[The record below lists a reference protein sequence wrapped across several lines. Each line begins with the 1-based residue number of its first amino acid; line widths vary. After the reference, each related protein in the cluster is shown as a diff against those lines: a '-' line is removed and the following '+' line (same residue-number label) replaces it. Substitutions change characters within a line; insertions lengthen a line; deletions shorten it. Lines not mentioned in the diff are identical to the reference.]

1 MAKQI
6 LYSIDAR
13 DALKRGI
20 DSVADAVKVTLGPRG
35 RNVVL
40 EKKFGA
46 PLVTNDGVTIAK
58 EIELADPYEN
68 MGAQLVKEVST
79 KTNDVAGDGTTT
91 ATVLAQALVTEGIK
105 NVTAGANPM
114 SLKRGMQKA
123 CELVVEEIKNNKQQ
137 VAEGQIAKVA
147 TISANNDDVIGNL
160 IAGAMHEVGNDGVIT
175 LEESK
180 TIDNAVKVVKGM
192 QFDRG
197 YISPYFALRAENGV
211 VNFDD
216 CFILIYDKKISSMKP
231 LVPVLEKVL
240 QMQKSMLI
248 IAEDVDGEALTTLVV
263 NLLQSSL
270 KVCAVKAPGFGDR
283 RKEMLEDIAV
293 LTGGKVISE
302 ELGMTLEGIELSDLG
317 RAARISVDKENT
329 TISEGKGTEEAR
341 EARIAKIK
349 AAIENTTSDYDREKL
364 QERLAKLANGV
375 AIISVG
381 AATEVELKEKKMRAE
396 DALAATRAAVEEGI
410 VPGGGIT
417 LIHAAKVLENFKSTD
432 PDEELGAK
440 IVYNAVK
447 YPLRQIAE
455 NAGENGDVVIY
466 KLQQE
471 KWGMGFNAQ
480 SLKITNM
487 IEDGVIDPAKVVRTT
502 LQNAV
507 SVASLVLTTET
518 LIADEK
524 SDKADAPA
532 MPAGMGGMGGMGG
545 MY

>member
-6 LYSIDAR
+6 LYSIEAR
-13 DALKRGI
+13 DALKKGI
-20 DSVADAVKVTLGPRG
+20 DAVANAVKVTLGPRG

-58 EIELADPYEN
+58 EIELPDPYEN

-123 CELVVEEIKNNKQQ
+123 CDIVVEEIKKNSQP
-137 VAEGQIAKVA
+137 VEEAHIAKVA
-147 TISANNDDVIGNL
+147 SISANNDEVIGNL
-160 IAGAMHEVGNDGVIT
+160 IANAMHEVGKDGVIT

-180 TIDNAVKVVKGM
+180 TIENSVKVVKGM

-197 YISPYFALRAENGV
+197 YISPYFAIRSENGV

-216 CFILIYDKKISSMKP
+216 AFILIYDKKISSMKP
-231 LVPVLEKVL
+231 LVPILEKVL
-240 QMQKSMLI
+240 QMQKAMLI
-248 IAEDVDGEALTTLVV
+248 IAEDVEGEALTTLVV
-263 NLLQSSL
+263 NMLQSSL

-283 RKEMLEDIAV
+283 RKEMLGDIAT
-293 LTGGKVISE
+293 LTGGRVISE
-302 ELGMTLEGIELSDLG
+302 ELGMSLEKVELSDLG
-317 RAARISVDKENT
+317 RAKRITIDKENT
-329 TISEGKGTEEAR
+329 TISEGAGSEEDR
-341 EARIAKIK
+341 EARVK
-349 AAIENTTSDYDREKL
+349 AIRSAISTATSDYDKEKL
-364 QERLAKLANGV
+364 QERLAKLSNGV

-410 VPGGGIT
+410 IPGGGVT
-417 LIHAAKVLENFKSTD
+417 LIHAAQALEGFKSTD

-440 IVYNAVK
+440 IVFNAVK

-455 NAGENGDVVIY
+455 NAGEDGNVIIY

-480 SLKITNM
+480 TLQIINM
-487 IEDGVIDPAKVVRTT
+487 IEAGVIDPAKVVRTA

-518 LIADEK
+518 LVAEEK
-524 SDKADAPA
+524 TDKPEPA
-532 MPAGMGGMGGMGG
+532 MPAGGMGGMGG

>member
-6 LYSIDAR
+6 LYSIEER

-20 DSVADAVKVTLGPRG
+20 DAVANAVKVTLGPRG

-58 EIELADPYEN
+58 EIELPDPYEN

-123 CELVVEEIKNNKQQ
+123 CDIVVEEIKKNSQP
-137 VAEGQIAKVA
+137 VEEAHIGKVA
-147 TISANNDDVIGNL
+147 SISANNDEVIGNL
-160 IAGAMHEVGNDGVIT
+160 IANAMHEVGKDGVIT

-180 TIDNAVKVVKGM
+180 TIENSVKVVKGM

-197 YISPYFALRAENGV
+197 YISPYFAIRSENGV

-216 CFILIYDKKISSMKP
+216 AFILIYDKKISSMKP
-231 LVPVLEKVL
+231 LIPVLEKVL
-240 QMQKSMLI
+240 QMQKSLLI
-248 IAEDVDGEALTTLVV
+248 IAEDVEGEALTTLVV
-263 NLLQSSL
+263 NMLQSSL

-283 RKEMLEDIAV
+283 RKEMLGDIAA
-293 LTGGKVISE
+293 LTGGRVISE
-302 ELGMTLEGIELSDLG
+302 ELGMSLEKVELADLG
-317 RAARISVDKENT
+317 RAKRITIDKENT
-329 TISEGKGTEEAR
+329 TISEGAGSEEDR
-341 EARIAKIK
+341 EARVK
-349 AAIENTTSDYDREKL
+349 AIRSAISTATSDYDKEKL
-364 QERLAKLANGV
+364 QERLAKLSNGV

-410 VPGGGIT
+410 IPGGGVT
-417 LIHAAKVLENFKSTD
+417 LIHAAQALEGFKSTD

-440 IVYNAVK
+440 IVLNAVK

-455 NAGENGDVVIY
+455 NAGEDGNVIIY

-480 SLKITNM
+480 TLEIINM
-487 IEDGVIDPAKVVRTT
+487 IEAGVIDPAKVVRTA

-518 LIADEK
+518 LVAEEK
-524 SDKADAPA
+524 TDKAEPA
-532 MPAGMGGMGGMGG
+532 MPAGGMGGMGG

>member
-6 LYSIDAR
+6 LYSIEAR
-13 DALKRGI
+13 DALKKGI
-20 DSVADAVKVTLGPRG
+20 DAVANAVKVTLGPRG

-58 EIELADPYEN
+58 EIELPDPYEN

-123 CELVVEEIKNNKQQ
+123 CDIVVEEIKKNSQP
-137 VAEGQIAKVA
+137 VEEAHIAKVA
-147 TISANNDDVIGNL
+147 SISANNDEVIGNL
-160 IAGAMHEVGNDGVIT
+160 IANAMHEVGKDGVIT

-180 TIDNAVKVVKGM
+180 TIENSVKVVKGM

-197 YISPYFALRAENGV
+197 YISPYFAIRSENGV

-216 CFILIYDKKISSMKP
+216 AFILIYDKKISSMKP
-231 LVPVLEKVL
+231 LVSILEKVL
-240 QMQKSMLI
+240 QMQKAMLI
-248 IAEDVDGEALTTLVV
+248 IAEDVEGEALTTLVV
-263 NLLQSSL
+263 NMLQSSL

-283 RKEMLEDIAV
+283 RKEMLGDIAT
-293 LTGGKVISE
+293 LTGGRVISE
-302 ELGMTLEGIELSDLG
+302 ELGMSLEKVELSDLG
-317 RAARISVDKENT
+317 RAKRITIDKENT
-329 TISEGKGTEEAR
+329 TISEGAGSEEDR
-341 EARIAKIK
+341 EARVK
-349 AAIENTTSDYDREKL
+349 AIRSAISTATSDYDKEKL
-364 QERLAKLANGV
+364 QERLAKLSNGV

-410 VPGGGIT
+410 IPGGGVT
-417 LIHAAKVLENFKSTD
+417 LIHAAQALEGFKSAD

-440 IVYNAVK
+440 IVFNAVK

-455 NAGENGDVVIY
+455 NAGEDGNVIIY

-480 SLKITNM
+480 TLQIINM
-487 IEDGVIDPAKVVRTT
+487 IEAGVIDPAKVVRTA

-518 LIADEK
+518 LIAEEK
-524 SDKADAPA
+524 TDKPEPA
-532 MPAGMGGMGGMGG
+532 MPAGGMGGMGG

>member
-1 MAKQI
+1 MAKE
-6 LYSIDAR
+6 LSYGIDAR
-13 DALKRGI
+13 NALKKGV
-20 DSVADAVKVTLGPRG
+20 DAVADTVKVTLGPKG

-40 EKKFGA
+40 DKKFGA
-46 PLVTNDGVTIAK
+46 PLITNDGVTIAK
-58 EIELADPYEN
+58 EIELPDPYEN

-123 CELVVEEIKNNKQQ
+123 CDIVVEEIKKNSQP
-137 VAEGQIAKVA
+137 VEEAHIAKVA
-147 TISANNDDVIGNL
+147 SISANNDEVIGNL
-160 IAGAMHEVGNDGVIT
+160 IANAMHEVGKDGVIT

-180 TIDNAVKVVKGM
+180 TIENSVKVVKGM

-197 YISPYFALRAENGV
+197 YISPYFAIRSENGV

-216 CFILIYDKKISSMKP
+216 AFILIYDKKISSMKP
-231 LVPVLEKVL
+231 LVPILEKVL
-240 QMQKSMLI
+240 QMQKAMLI
-248 IAEDVDGEALTTLVV
+248 IAEDVEGEALTTLVV
-263 NLLQSSL
+263 NMLQSSL

-283 RKEMLEDIAV
+283 RKEMLGDIAT
-293 LTGGKVISE
+293 LTGGRVISE
-302 ELGMTLEGIELSDLG
+302 ELGMSLEKVELSDLG
-317 RAARISVDKENT
+317 RAKRITIDKENT
-329 TISEGKGTEEAR
+329 TISEGAGSEEDR
-341 EARIAKIK
+341 EARVK
-349 AAIENTTSDYDREKL
+349 AIRSAISTATSDYDKEKL
-364 QERLAKLANGV
+364 QERLAKLSNGV

-410 VPGGGIT
+410 IPGGGVT
-417 LIHAAKVLENFKSTD
+417 LIHAAQALEGFKSAD

-440 IVYNAVK
+440 IVFNAVK

-455 NAGENGDVVIY
+455 NAGEDGNVIIY

-480 SLKITNM
+480 TLQIINM
-487 IEDGVIDPAKVVRTT
+487 IEAGVIDPAKVVRTA

-518 LIADEK
+518 LIAEEK
-524 SDKADAPA
+524 TDKPEPA
-532 MPAGMGGMGGMGG
+532 MPAGGMGGMGG

>member
-6 LYSIDAR
+6 LYSIEAR

-20 DSVADAVKVTLGPRG
+20 DAVANAVKVTLGPRG

-58 EIELADPYEN
+58 EIELPDPYEN

-123 CELVVEEIKNNKQQ
+123 CDIVVEEIKKNSQP
-137 VAEGQIAKVA
+137 VEEAHIGKVA
-147 TISANNDDVIGNL
+147 SISANNDEVIGNL
-160 IAGAMHEVGNDGVIT
+160 IANAMHEVGKDGVIT

-180 TIDNAVKVVKGM
+180 TIENSVKVVKGM

-197 YISPYFALRAENGV
+197 YISPYFAIRSENGV

-216 CFILIYDKKISSMKP
+216 AFILIYDKKISSMKP
-231 LVPVLEKVL
+231 LIPVLEKVL
-240 QMQKSMLI
+240 QMQKALLI
-248 IAEDVDGEALTTLVV
+248 IAEDVEGEALTTLVV
-263 NLLQSSL
+263 NMLQSSL

-283 RKEMLEDIAV
+283 RKEMLGDIAA
-293 LTGGKVISE
+293 LTGGRVISE
-302 ELGMTLEGIELSDLG
+302 ELGMSLEKVELADLG
-317 RAARISVDKENT
+317 RAKRITIDKENT
-329 TISEGKGTEEAR
+329 TISEGAGSEEDR
-341 EARIAKIK
+341 EARVK
-349 AAIENTTSDYDREKL
+349 AIRSAISTATSDYDKEKL
-364 QERLAKLANGV
+364 QERLAKLSNGV

-410 VPGGGIT
+410 IPGGGVT
-417 LIHAAKVLENFKSTD
+417 LIHAAQALEGFKSAD

-440 IVYNAVK
+440 IVLNAVK

-455 NAGENGDVVIY
+455 NAGEDGNVIIY

-480 SLKITNM
+480 TLEIINM
-487 IEDGVIDPAKVVRTT
+487 IEAGVIDPAKVVRTA

-518 LIADEK
+518 LVAEEK
-524 SDKADAPA
+524 TDKAEPA
-532 MPAGMGGMGGMGG
+532 MPAGGMGGMGG

>member
-6 LYSIDAR
+6 LYSIEAR

-20 DSVADAVKVTLGPRG
+20 DAVANAVKVTLGPRG

-58 EIELADPYEN
+58 EIELPDPYEN

-123 CELVVEEIKNNKQQ
+123 CDIVVEEIKKNSQP
-137 VAEGQIAKVA
+137 VEEAHIGKVA
-147 TISANNDDVIGNL
+147 SISANNDEVIGNL
-160 IAGAMHEVGNDGVIT
+160 IANAMHEVGKDGVIT

-180 TIDNAVKVVKGM
+180 TIENSVKVVKGM

-197 YISPYFALRAENGV
+197 YISPYFAIRSENGV

-216 CFILIYDKKISSMKP
+216 AFILIYDKKISSMKP
-231 LVPVLEKVL
+231 LIPVLEKVL
-240 QMQKSMLI
+240 QMQKALLI
-248 IAEDVDGEALTTLVV
+248 IAEDVEGEALTTLVV
-263 NLLQSSL
+263 NMLQSSL

-283 RKEMLEDIAV
+283 RKEMLGDIAA
-293 LTGGKVISE
+293 LTGGRVISE
-302 ELGMTLEGIELSDLG
+302 ELGMSLEKVELTDLG
-317 RAARISVDKENT
+317 RAKRITIDKENT
-329 TISEGKGTEEAR
+329 TISEGAGSEEDR
-341 EARIAKIK
+341 EARVK
-349 AAIENTTSDYDREKL
+349 AIRSAISTATSDYDKEKL
-364 QERLAKLANGV
+364 QERLAKLSNGV

-410 VPGGGIT
+410 IPGGGVT
-417 LIHAAKVLENFKSTD
+417 LIHAAQALEGFKSAD

-440 IVYNAVK
+440 IVLNAVK

-455 NAGENGDVVIY
+455 NAGEDGNVIIY

-480 SLKITNM
+480 TLEIINM
-487 IEDGVIDPAKVVRTT
+487 IEAGVIDPAKVVRTA

-518 LIADEK
+518 LVAEEK
-524 SDKADAPA
+524 TDKAEPA
-532 MPAGMGGMGGMGG
+532 MPAGGMGGMGG

>member
-6 LYSIDAR
+6 LYSIEAR

-20 DSVADAVKVTLGPRG
+20 DAVANAVKVTLGPRG

-58 EIELADPYEN
+58 EIELPDPYEN

-123 CELVVEEIKNNKQQ
+123 CDIVVEEIKKNSQP
-137 VAEGQIAKVA
+137 VEEAHIAKVA
-147 TISANNDDVIGNL
+147 SISANNDEVIGNL
-160 IAGAMHEVGNDGVIT
+160 IANAMHEVGKDGVIT

-180 TIDNAVKVVKGM
+180 TIENSVKVVKGM

-197 YISPYFALRAENGV
+197 YISPYFAIRSENGV

-216 CFILIYDKKISSMKP
+216 AFILIYDKKISSMKP
-231 LVPVLEKVL
+231 LIPVLEKVL
-240 QMQKSMLI
+240 QMQKSLLI
-248 IAEDVDGEALTTLVV
+248 IAEDVEGEALTTLVV
-263 NLLQSSL
+263 NMLQSSL

-283 RKEMLEDIAV
+283 RKEMLGDIAA
-293 LTGGKVISE
+293 LTGGRVISE
-302 ELGMTLEGIELSDLG
+302 ELGMSLEKVELADLG
-317 RAARISVDKENT
+317 RAKRITIDKENT
-329 TISEGKGTEEAR
+329 TISEGAGSEEDR
-341 EARIAKIK
+341 EARVK
-349 AAIENTTSDYDREKL
+349 AIRSAISTATSDYDKEKL
-364 QERLAKLANGV
+364 QERLAKLSNGV

-410 VPGGGIT
+410 IPGGGVT
-417 LIHAAKVLENFKSTD
+417 LIHAAQALEGFKSTD

-440 IVYNAVK
+440 IVLNAVK

-455 NAGENGDVVIY
+455 NAGEDGNVIIY

-480 SLKITNM
+480 TLEIINM
-487 IEDGVIDPAKVVRTT
+487 IEAGVIDPAKVVRTA

-518 LIADEK
+518 LVAEEK
-524 SDKADAPA
+524 TDKAEPA
-532 MPAGMGGMGGMGG
+532 MPAGGMGGMGG

>member
-6 LYSIDAR
+6 LYSIEAR
-13 DALKRGI
+13 DALKKGI
-20 DSVADAVKVTLGPRG
+20 DAVANAVKVTLGPRG
-35 RNVVL
+35 RNGVL

-58 EIELADPYEN
+58 EIELPDPYEN

-79 KTNDVAGDGTTT
+79 KTNDVAGDGSTT

-123 CELVVEEIKNNKQQ
+123 CDIVVEEIKKNSKP
-137 VAEGQIAKVA
+137 VEEAHIAKVA
-147 TISANNDDVIGNL
+147 SISANNDEVIGNL
-160 IAGAMHEVGNDGVIT
+160 IAEAMRDVGKDGVIT

-180 TIDNAVKVVKGM
+180 TIENSVKVVKGM

-197 YISPYFALRAENGV
+197 YISPYFAIRSENGV

-216 CFILIYDKKISSMKP
+216 AFILIYDKKISSMKP
-231 LVPVLEKVL
+231 LVPILEKVL

-248 IAEDVDGEALTTLVV
+248 IAEDVEGEALTTLVV
-263 NLLQSSL
+263 NMLQSSL

-283 RKEMLEDIAV
+283 RKEMLGDIAA
-293 LTGGKVISE
+293 LTGGRVISE
-302 ELGMTLEGIELSDLG
+302 ELGMTLEKVELSDLG
-317 RAARISVDKENT
+317 RAKRVTIDKENT
-329 TISEGKGTEEAR
+329 TISEGAGSEEDR
-341 EARIAKIK
+341 EARIKAIR
-349 AAIENTTSDYDREKL
+349 AAISTATSDYDKEKL
-364 QERLAKLANGV
+364 QERLAKLSNGV

-410 VPGGGIT
+410 IPGGGVT
-417 LIHAAKVLENFKSTD
+417 LIHAATALENFKSTD

-440 IVYNAVK
+440 IVFNAVK

-455 NAGENGDVVIY
+455 NAGEDGNVIIY

-480 SLKITNM
+480 TLQIINM
-487 IEDGVIDPAKVVRTT
+487 IDAGVIDPAKVVRAA

-518 LIADEK
+518 LVAEEK
-524 SDKADAPA
+524 TDKPEPA
-532 MPAGMGGMGGMGG
+532 MPAGGMGGMGG

>member
-6 LYSIDAR
+6 LYSIEAR

-20 DSVADAVKVTLGPRG
+20 DAVANAVKVTLGPRG

-58 EIELADPYEN
+58 EIELPDPYEN

-123 CELVVEEIKNNKQQ
+123 CDIVVEEIKKNSQP
-137 VAEGQIAKVA
+137 VEEAHIAKVA
-147 TISANNDDVIGNL
+147 SISANNDEVIGNL
-160 IAGAMHEVGNDGVIT
+160 IANAMHEVGKDGVIT

-180 TIDNAVKVVKGM
+180 TIENSVKVVKGM
-192 QFDRG
+192 HFDRG
-197 YISPYFALRAENGV
+197 YISPYFAIRSENGV

-216 CFILIYDKKISSMKP
+216 AFILIYDKKISSMKP
-231 LVPVLEKVL
+231 LIPVLEKVL
-240 QMQKSMLI
+240 QMQKALLI
-248 IAEDVDGEALTTLVV
+248 IAEDVEGEALTTLVV
-263 NLLQSSL
+263 NMLQSSL

-283 RKEMLEDIAV
+283 RKEMLGDIAA
-293 LTGGKVISE
+293 LTGGRVISE
-302 ELGMTLEGIELSDLG
+302 ELGMSLEKVELADLG
-317 RAARISVDKENT
+317 RAKRITIDKENT
-329 TISEGKGTEEAR
+329 TISEGAGSEEDR
-341 EARIAKIK
+341 EARVK
-349 AAIENTTSDYDREKL
+349 AIRSAISNATSDYDKEKL
-364 QERLAKLANGV
+364 QERLAKLSNGV

-410 VPGGGIT
+410 IPGGGVT
-417 LIHAAKVLENFKSTD
+417 LIHAAQALEGFKSAD

-440 IVYNAVK
+440 IVLNAVK

-455 NAGENGDVVIY
+455 NAGEDGNVIIY

-480 SLKITNM
+480 TLEIINM
-487 IEDGVIDPAKVVRTT
+487 IEAGVIDPAKVVRTA

-518 LIADEK
+518 LVAEEK
-524 SDKADAPA
+524 TDKAEPA
-532 MPAGMGGMGGMGG
+532 MPAGGMGGMGG

>member
-6 LYSIDAR
+6 LYSIEAR
-13 DALKRGI
+13 DALKKGI
-20 DSVADAVKVTLGPRG
+20 DAVANAVKVTLGPRG

-58 EIELADPYEN
+58 EIELPDPYEN

-123 CELVVEEIKNNKQQ
+123 CDIVVEEIKKNSQP
-137 VAEGQIAKVA
+137 VEEAHIAKVA
-147 TISANNDDVIGNL
+147 SISANNDEVIGNL
-160 IAGAMHEVGNDGVIT
+160 IANAMHEVGKDGVIT

-180 TIDNAVKVVKGM
+180 TIENSVKVVKGM

-197 YISPYFALRAENGV
+197 YISPYFAIRSENGV

-216 CFILIYDKKISSMKP
+216 AFILIYDKKISSMKP
-231 LVPVLEKVL
+231 LVPILEKVL
-240 QMQKSMLI
+240 QMQKAMLI
-248 IAEDVDGEALTTLVV
+248 IAEDVEGEALTTLVV
-263 NLLQSSL
+263 NMLQSSL

-283 RKEMLEDIAV
+283 RKEMLGDIAT
-293 LTGGKVISE
+293 LTGGRVISE
-302 ELGMTLEGIELSDLG
+302 ELDMSLEKVELSDLG
-317 RAARISVDKENT
+317 RAKRITIDKENT
-329 TISEGKGTEEAR
+329 TISEGAGSEEDR
-341 EARIAKIK
+341 EARVK
-349 AAIENTTSDYDREKL
+349 AIRSAISTATSDYDKEKL
-364 QERLAKLANGV
+364 QERLAKLSNGV

-410 VPGGGIT
+410 IPGGGVT
-417 LIHAAKVLENFKSTD
+417 LIHAAQALEGFKSAD

-440 IVYNAVK
+440 IVFNAVK

-455 NAGENGDVVIY
+455 NAGEDGNVIIY

-480 SLKITNM
+480 TLQIINM
-487 IEDGVIDPAKVVRTT
+487 IEAGVIDPAKVVRTA

-518 LIADEK
+518 LIAEEK
-524 SDKADAPA
+524 TDKPEPA
-532 MPAGMGGMGGMGG
+532 MPAGGMGGMGG

>member
-6 LYSIDAR
+6 LYSIEAR

-20 DSVADAVKVTLGPRG
+20 DAVANAVKVTLGPRG

-58 EIELADPYEN
+58 EIELPDPYEN

-123 CELVVEEIKNNKQQ
+123 CDIVVEEIKKNSQP
-137 VAEGQIAKVA
+137 VEEAHIGKVA
-147 TISANNDDVIGNL
+147 SISANNDEVIGNL
-160 IAGAMHEVGNDGVIT
+160 IANAMHEVGKDGVIT

-180 TIDNAVKVVKGM
+180 TIENSVKVVKGM

-197 YISPYFALRAENGV
+197 YISPYFAIRSENGV

-216 CFILIYDKKISSMKP
+216 AFILIYDKKISSMKP
-231 LVPVLEKVL
+231 LIPVLEKVL
-240 QMQKSMLI
+240 QMQKSLLI
-248 IAEDVDGEALTTLVV
+248 IAEDVEGEALTTLVV
-263 NLLQSSL
+263 NMLQSSL

-283 RKEMLEDIAV
+283 RKEMLGDIAA
-293 LTGGKVISE
+293 LTGGRVISE
-302 ELGMTLEGIELSDLG
+302 ELGMSLEKVELADLG
-317 RAARISVDKENT
+317 RAKRITIDKENT
-329 TISEGKGTEEAR
+329 TISEGAGSEEDR
-341 EARIAKIK
+341 EARVK
-349 AAIENTTSDYDREKL
+349 AIRSAISTATSDYDKEKL
-364 QERLAKLANGV
+364 QERLAKLSNGV

-410 VPGGGIT
+410 IPGGGVT
-417 LIHAAKVLENFKSTD
+417 LIHAAQALEGFKSTD

-440 IVYNAVK
+440 IVLNAVK

-455 NAGENGDVVIY
+455 NAGEDGNVIIY

-480 SLKITNM
+480 TLEIINM
-487 IEDGVIDPAKVVRTT
+487 IEAGVIDPAKVVRTA

-518 LIADEK
+518 LVAEEK
-524 SDKADAPA
+524 TDKAEPA
-532 MPAGMGGMGGMGG
+532 MPAGGMGGMGG

>member
-6 LYSIDAR
+6 LYSIEAR
-13 DALKRGI
+13 DALKKGI
-20 DSVADAVKVTLGPRG
+20 DAVANAVKVTLGPRG

-58 EIELADPYEN
+58 EIELPDPYEN

-123 CELVVEEIKNNKQQ
+123 CDIVVEEIKKNSQP
-137 VAEGQIAKVA
+137 VEEAHIAKVA
-147 TISANNDDVIGNL
+147 SISANNDEVIGNL
-160 IAGAMHEVGNDGVIT
+160 IANAMHEVGKDGVIT

-180 TIDNAVKVVKGM
+180 TIENSVKVVKGM

-197 YISPYFALRAENGV
+197 YISPYFAIRSENGV

-216 CFILIYDKKISSMKP
+216 AFILIYDKKISSMKP
-231 LVPVLEKVL
+231 LVPILEKVL
-240 QMQKSMLI
+240 QMQKAMLI
-248 IAEDVDGEALTTLVV
+248 IAEDVEGEALTTLVV
-263 NLLQSSL
+263 NMLQSSL

-283 RKEMLEDIAV
+283 RKEMLGDIAT
-293 LTGGKVISE
+293 LTGGRVISE
-302 ELGMTLEGIELSDLG
+302 ELGMSLEKVELSDLG
-317 RAARISVDKENT
+317 RAKRITIDKENT
-329 TISEGKGTEEAR
+329 TISEGAGSEEDR
-341 EARIAKIK
+341 EARVK
-349 AAIENTTSDYDREKL
+349 AIRSAISTATSDYDKEKL
-364 QERLAKLANGV
+364 QERLAKLSNGV

-410 VPGGGIT
+410 IPGGGVT
-417 LIHAAKVLENFKSTD
+417 LIHAAQALEGFKSAD

-440 IVYNAVK
+440 IVFNAVK

-455 NAGENGDVVIY
+455 NAGEDGNVIIY

-480 SLKITNM
+480 TLQIINM
-487 IEDGVIDPAKVVRTT
+487 IEAGVIDPAKVVRTA

-518 LIADEK
+518 LIAEEK
-524 SDKADAPA
+524 TDKPEPA
-532 MPAGMGGMGGMGG
+532 MPAGGMGVMGG

>member
-6 LYSIDAR
+6 LYSIEAR

-20 DSVADAVKVTLGPRG
+20 DAVANAVKVTLGPRG

-58 EIELADPYEN
+58 EIELPDPYEN

-123 CELVVEEIKNNKQQ
+123 CDVVVEEIKKNSQP
-137 VAEGQIAKVA
+137 VEEAHIAKVA
-147 TISANNDDVIGNL
+147 SISANNDEVIGNL
-160 IAGAMHEVGNDGVIT
+160 IANAMHEVGKDGVIT

-180 TIDNAVKVVKGM
+180 TIENSVKVVKGM

-197 YISPYFALRAENGV
+197 YISPYFAIRSENGV

-216 CFILIYDKKISSMKP
+216 AFILIYDKKISSMKP
-231 LVPVLEKVL
+231 LIPVLEKVL
-240 QMQKSMLI
+240 QMQKALLI
-248 IAEDVDGEALTTLVV
+248 IAEDVEGEALTTLVV
-263 NLLQSSL
+263 NMLQSSL

-283 RKEMLEDIAV
+283 RKEMLGDIAA
-293 LTGGKVISE
+293 LTGGRVISE
-302 ELGMTLEGIELSDLG
+302 ELGMSLEKVELSDLG
-317 RAARISVDKENT
+317 RAKRITIDKENT
-329 TISEGKGTEEAR
+329 TISEGAGSEEDR
-341 EARIAKIK
+341 EARVK
-349 AAIENTTSDYDREKL
+349 AIRSAISTATSDYDKEKL
-364 QERLAKLANGV
+364 QERLAKLSNGV

-410 VPGGGIT
+410 IPGGGVT
-417 LIHAAKVLENFKSTD
+417 LIHAAQALEGFKSAD

-440 IVYNAVK
+440 IVLNAVK

-455 NAGENGDVVIY
+455 NAGEDGNVIIY

-480 SLKITNM
+480 TLEIINM
-487 IEDGVIDPAKVVRTT
+487 IEAGVIDPAKVVRTA

-518 LIADEK
+518 LVAEEK
-524 SDKADAPA
+524 TDKAEPA
-532 MPAGMGGMGGMGG
+532 MPAGGMGGMGG

>member
-6 LYSIDAR
+6 LYSIEAR

-20 DSVADAVKVTLGPRG
+20 DAVANAVKVTLGPRG

-58 EIELADPYEN
+58 EIELPDPYEN

-123 CELVVEEIKNNKQQ
+123 CDVVVEEIKKNSQP
-137 VAEGQIAKVA
+137 VEEAHIAKVA
-147 TISANNDDVIGNL
+147 SISANNDEVIGNL
-160 IAGAMHEVGNDGVIT
+160 IANAMHEVGKDGVIT

-180 TIDNAVKVVKGM
+180 TIENSVKVVKGM

-197 YISPYFALRAENGV
+197 YISPYFAIRSENGV

-216 CFILIYDKKISSMKP
+216 AFILIYDKKISSMKP
-231 LVPVLEKVL
+231 LIPVLEKVL
-240 QMQKSMLI
+240 QMQKSLLI
-248 IAEDVDGEALTTLVV
+248 IAEDVEGEALTTLVV
-263 NLLQSSL
+263 NMLQSSL

-283 RKEMLEDIAV
+283 RKEMLGDIAA
-293 LTGGKVISE
+293 LTGGRVISE
-302 ELGMTLEGIELSDLG
+302 ELGMSLEKVELADLG
-317 RAARISVDKENT
+317 RAKRITIDKENT
-329 TISEGKGTEEAR
+329 TISEGAGSEEDR
-341 EARIAKIK
+341 EARVK
-349 AAIENTTSDYDREKL
+349 AIRSAISTATSDYDKEKL
-364 QERLAKLANGV
+364 QERLAKLSNGV

-410 VPGGGIT
+410 IPGGGVT
-417 LIHAAKVLENFKSTD
+417 LIHAAQALEGFKSAD

-440 IVYNAVK
+440 IVLNAVK

-455 NAGENGDVVIY
+455 NAGEDGNVIIY

-480 SLKITNM
+480 TLEIINM
-487 IEDGVIDPAKVVRTT
+487 IEAGVIDPAKVVRTA

-518 LIADEK
+518 LVAEEK
-524 SDKADAPA
+524 TDKAEPA
-532 MPAGMGGMGGMGG
+532 MPAGGMGGMGG

>member
-6 LYSIDAR
+6 LYSIEAR
-13 DALKRGI
+13 DALKKGI
-20 DSVADAVKVTLGPRG
+20 DAVANAVKVTLGPRG

-58 EIELADPYEN
+58 EIELPDPYEN

-123 CELVVEEIKNNKQQ
+123 CDIVVEEIKKNSKP
-137 VAEGQIAKVA
+137 VEEAHIAKVA
-147 TISANNDDVIGNL
+147 SISANNDEVIGNL
-160 IAGAMHEVGNDGVIT
+160 IAEAMRDVGKDGVIT

-180 TIDNAVKVVKGM
+180 TIENSVKVVKGM

-197 YISPYFALRAENGV
+197 YISPYFAIRSENGV

-216 CFILIYDKKISSMKP
+216 AFILIYDKKISSMKP
-231 LVPVLEKVL
+231 LVPILEKVL

-248 IAEDVDGEALTTLVV
+248 IAEDVEGEALTTLVV
-263 NLLQSSL
+263 NMLQSSL

-283 RKEMLEDIAV
+283 RKEMLGDIAA
-293 LTGGKVISE
+293 LTGGRVISE
-302 ELGMTLEGIELSDLG
+302 ELGMTLEKVELSDLG
-317 RAARISVDKENT
+317 RAKRVTIDKENT
-329 TISEGKGTEEAR
+329 TISEGAGSEEDR
-341 EARIAKIK
+341 EARIKAIR
-349 AAIENTTSDYDREKL
+349 AAISTATSDYDKEKL
-364 QERLAKLANGV
+364 QERLAKLSNGV

-410 VPGGGIT
+410 IPGGGVT
-417 LIHAAKVLENFKSTD
+417 LIHAATALENFKSTD

-440 IVYNAVK
+440 IVFNAVK

-455 NAGENGDVVIY
+455 NAGEDGNVIIY

-480 SLKITNM
+480 TLQIINM
-487 IEDGVIDPAKVVRTT
+487 IDAGVIDPAKVVRAA

-518 LIADEK
+518 LVAEEK
-524 SDKADAPA
+524 TDKPEPA
-532 MPAGMGGMGGMGG
+532 MPAGGMGGMGG